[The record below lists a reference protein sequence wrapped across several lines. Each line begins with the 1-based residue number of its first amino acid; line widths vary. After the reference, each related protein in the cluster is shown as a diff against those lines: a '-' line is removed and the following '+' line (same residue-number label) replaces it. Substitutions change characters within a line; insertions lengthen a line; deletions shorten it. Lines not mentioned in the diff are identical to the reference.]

1 MNDKF
6 TPERL
11 IDMATRSE
19 TIRAPRSEAVPSR
32 EELLSRAE
40 ALVPVLRA
48 RSEACERLRRCPDET
63 VADFHDNGLL
73 KICRPA
79 RYGGYEL
86 GWDIRSEVGQI
97 LARGCGSQAWIQHI
111 LTDHTQKL
119 GAFPIAAQDDV
130 WGEDPD
136 TRIAAGL
143 DPVGKAQR
151 VAGGVRYSGRHGFS
165 SGIDHVQWLI
175 CGGHIFE
182 EGKPPLRCFFLVP
195 KSDVKVIDDWQV
207 MGLCGTGSKSFEV
220 SDVFIPAHRILDGN
234 AAEEGTGPGTEV
246 NKAPV
251 FRMPYTSVASTGFA
265 AIAVGIA
272 EGFLADWLAYMK
284 ERKSRGVAV
293 AELMGTQ
300 ISAGAAAVQIGAAQ
314 RAYVEAARDVMA
326 SLSRGETVD
335 QKLRL
340 HTKLRSSFACQ
351 IALEAVQRLFNA
363 AGGRVLYT
371 RNSLQRQMRDLQAAT
386 SHISVGW
393 DGAAAGYGGYLLGS
407 ENSPS

>member
-1 MNDKF
+1 
-6 TPERL
+6 
-11 IDMATRSE
+11 MATRSE
-19 TIRAPRSEAVPSR
+19 TIEARRVAAVPSR
-32 EELLSRAE
+32 EDLLSRAQ

-63 VADFHDNGLL
+63 IADFHTNGLL
-73 KICRPA
+73 KICQPA

-130 WGEDPD
+130 WSKDPD

-143 DPVGKAQR
+143 DPVGKAR
-151 VAGGVRYSGRHGFS
+151 PVAGGVVYSGRHGFS

-175 CGGHIFE
+175 CGGHIFDD
-182 EGKPPLRCFFLVP
+182 GKPPQRCYFLVP
-195 KSDVKVIDDWQV
+195 KSEAVVIDDWQV
-207 MGLCGTGSKSFEV
+207 MGLCGTGSKSFEIR
-220 SDVFIPAHRILDGN
+220 DAFIPAHRILDGD

-246 NKAPV
+246 NRAPV
-251 FRMPYTSVASTGFA
+251 FKMPFTSTASTGFA

-293 AELMGTQ
+293 AALMGTQ
-300 ISAGAAAVQIGAAQ
+300 ISAGAAAAQIGAAQ
-314 RAYVEAARDVMA
+314 RLYLEAAREATAVLA
-326 SLSRGETVD
+326 RGE
-335 QKLRL
+335 RL
-340 HTKLRSSFACQ
+340 CIQQRLYARLRSAFACQ
-351 IALEAVQRLFNA
+351 ISLEAVQRLFNA
-363 AGGRVLYT
+363 AGGRALYAG
-371 RNSLQRQMRDLQAAT
+371 NSLQRQVRDLQAAAA
-386 SHISVGW
+386 HISLGW
-393 DGAAAGYGGYLLGS
+393 DSATSAYGAYLLGS
-407 ENSPS
+407 ESGA